1 MSHDLRTP
9 LASIK
14 ASATSLLQDDVD
26 WTPEARQV
34 FLATIDEEADRLNVL
49 VGNLLD
55 MSRLESGVLEVAL
68 RPVALEEVVAPAAG
82 QHQPADR
89 AGRGAGVR
97 AAAAG
102 GRRPRPARAGG
113 GQRGVQRPALL
124 DPPTRRVRIEAGEV
138 GDHVHLRIIDQGP
151 GVRPADRERIFEPFQ
166 RLGDRATAA
175 GSRVWAWPWPAASPT
190 PWTASCSIEDTP
202 GGGLTTVISLRTAPD
217 ARADGGTAWPS
228 SRVVEPMTR
237 VLVVDDE
244 PQIRRALATNL
255 RAREYEVDLAATGEE
270 ALRLAAERHPDVVV
284 LDIGLPG
291 IDGIEVV
298 RGLRGWSSVPI
309 IILSVREDE
318 HDKVEA
324 LDAGADDYLA
334 KPFGMNELL
343 ARLRAAVRRAT
354 PLEELPVIETD
365 DFRVDL
371 AAKKVV
377 RDGAEVHL
385 TPTEWGL
392 VEQLVRNR
400 GKLVTQRQLLQ
411 EVWGPEYE
419 TEANYLRVYLA
430 ALRRKLEPEP
440 SRPRYFITEPGMG
453 YRFETDGV
461 S

>member
-1 MSHDLRTP
+1 
-9 LASIK
+9 
-14 ASATSLLQDDVD
+14 
-26 WTPEARQV
+26 
-34 FLATIDEEADRLNVL
+34 
-49 VGNLLD
+49 
-55 MSRLESGVLEVAL
+55 
-68 RPVALEEVVAPAAG
+68 
-82 QHQPADR
+82 
-89 AGRGAGVR
+89 
-97 AAAAG
+97 
-102 GRRPRPARAGG
+102 
-113 GQRGVQRPALL
+113 
-124 DPPTRRVRIEAGEV
+124 
-138 GDHVHLRIIDQGP
+138 
-151 GVRPADRERIFEPFQ
+151 
-166 RLGDRATAA
+166 
-175 GSRVWAWPWPAASPT
+175 
-190 PWTASCSIEDTP
+190 
-202 GGGLTTVISLRTAPD
+202 
-217 ARADGGTAWPS
+217 
-228 SRVVEPMTR
+228 MTR

-270 ALRLAAERHPDVVV
+270 ALRLAAERHPDVVI

-324 LDAGADDYLA
+324 LDAGADDYLP

-354 PLEELPVIETD
+354 PLEEMPVIETD

-377 RDGAEVHL
+377 RGGAEVHL

-440 SRPRYFITEPGMG
+440 GRPRYFITEPGMG